1 MYTLEILRSL
11 NTKFNH
17 IVVSIEESKDL
28 ETLTIDK
35 LSGSLWAH
43 EERMNRGK
51 QEQDE
56 KALLVKFSF
65 KSKEN
70 SFTRGDCI

>member
-1 MYTLEILRSL
+1 MKESETINDYTIRVLAVVNQIKRLGEIVQHARVVEKILRSL

-35 LSGSLWAH
+35 LSGSL
-43 EERMNRGK
+43 
-51 QEQDE
+51 
-56 KALLVKFSF
+56 
-65 KSKEN
+65 
-70 SFTRGDCI
+70 